1 MWRALIV
8 VSYFFLWPSS
18 AATDDPPAPEL
29 FQVSFETNV
38 VLDGAAAE
46 PMVLEVNRSWA
57 PIGADRFYALVND
70 RYYDDAA
77 FFRVVPSFVVQWGIA
92 ALPEETKKWDEPIQD
107 DPVLVSN
114 PSGTVTYAATSQP
127 NSRTTQIFINYVDN
141 RGWTSCCA
149 LCESGER
156 HGDGGP
162 SSTPPPATP
171 TESAS
176 RSTPTGGTR
185 PSDYLTVSL
194 SPRPSPR
201 RPALMSCER
210 ALLSSAGGVRHGL
223 RVT

>member
-114 PSGTVTYAATSQP
+114 LPGTVTYAATSQP

-141 RGWTSCCA
+141 SA
-149 LCESGER
+149 LDSQGFAPFARVVSGMATAEAIINPTP
-156 HGDGGP
+156 GDSNGISQPKYTYGGNEWLLP
-162 SSTPPPATP
+162 HYPN
-171 TESAS
+171 
-176 RSTPTGGTR
+176 
-185 PSDYLTVSL
+185 VSL
-194 SPRPSPR
+194 VTT
-201 RPALMSCER
+201 AT
-210 ALLSSAGGVRHGL
+210 LLEGPP
-223 RVT
+223 